1 MEIKE
6 VIEICELDY
15 TLFPD
20 DNEYLNEAAKI
31 LKKVDRGELVEV
43 VRCKDCGFE
52 ENGTCG
58 YWTDDNYRP
67 AVDDMGYCDNG
78 ERK

>member
-20 DNEYLNEAAKI
+20 DNEYLNEASKI
-31 LKKVDRGELVEV
+31 LKKVYRGELVEL
-43 VRCKDCGFE
+43 KDGEKIITLEQQNLIESTFE
-52 ENGTCG
+52 DIKVALDYIINKT
-58 YWTDDNYRP
+58 
-67 AVDDMGYCDNG
+67 
-78 ERK
+78 KK